1 MPISRTEEVYRLVKS
16 LTKAEKRAFRL
27 YATRVQGESDMLY
40 LQLFDLLDRQ
50 KVLDEEK
57 LRTKMPKLNASR
69 YANLKRHLYKQIL
82 NSLRIIQKEKNANIK
97 IREHIDFAYA
107 LYWKGLYMQALE
119 ILRKGKKLAQQ
130 HHTSFSLLTIIE
142 FEKMIQSRHITRS
155 GRDQV
160 DQLLKESREAS
171 TTINHL
177 IQLSNLQTELH
188 RFYIARGH
196 VKNSEEQLYVEQE
209 FWPKLEAI
217 SAELL
222 QWKEKVYYYQ
232 SMVWYHYI
240 QNDFSGCLE
249 NAMHW
254 VNILKE
260 SKELQNREILLL
272 MRGYNAV
279 LNASYNLRSAD
290 IFNTYLAELEDF
302 RKSTYGRFN
311 RNAQIK
317 SFLFVHNGR
326 MNKHFLA
333 GTFAEGVEGIEST
346 LRRISRYGKQVD
358 DHKILVLYFKIAW
371 MYIGNEQAEK
381 AIPYLHHII
390 NLQSYSL
397 REDIQTYARLTFLM
411 AHFDLENYEILPA
424 LVEQYDRYFQRVKEK
439 NAVQDLVLG
448 FFKEVAS
455 VPILERRVLY
465 KQYHDALLEVRK
477 DTFAERSFLYLDILP
492 WLRAKI
498 ERKSLSRIMQEP
510 ATQPVSLRSRM

>member
-1 MPISRTEEVYRLVKS
+1 
-16 LTKAEKRAFRL
+16 
-27 YATRVQGESDMLY
+27 
-40 LQLFDLLDRQ
+40 
-50 KVLDEEK
+50 
-57 LRTKMPKLNASR
+57 
-69 YANLKRHLYKQIL
+69 
-82 NSLRIIQKEKNANIK
+82 
-97 IREHIDFAYA
+97 
-107 LYWKGLYMQALE
+107 
-119 ILRKGKKLAQQ
+119 
-130 HHTSFSLLTIIE
+130 
-142 FEKMIQSRHITRS
+142 
-155 GRDQV
+155 
-160 DQLLKESREAS
+160 
-171 TTINHL
+171 
-177 IQLSNLQTELH
+177 
-188 RFYIARGH
+188 
-196 VKNSEEQLYVEQE
+196 
-209 FWPKLEAI
+209 
-217 SAELL
+217 

-260 SKELQNREILLL
+260 SKDLQNREILLL

-279 LNASYNLRSAD
+279 LNASYNLRNAD
-290 IFNTYLAELEDF
+290 IFNKYLAELEDF
-302 RKSTYGRFN
+302 RKTTYGRFN

-333 GTFAEGVEGIEST
+333 GTFEEGVAGIEST

-381 AIPYLHHII
+381 AITYLHHII

-411 AHFDLENYEILPA
+411 AHFDLENYEILPS

-439 NAVQDLVLG
+439 NEVQDLVLR

-455 VPILERRVLY
+455 VPILERRALY
-465 KQYHDALLEVRK
+465 KQYHDALLEVRR
-477 DTFAERSFLYLDILP
+477 DPFAERSFLYLDILP

-498 ERKSLSRIMQEP
+498 ERKSLSRIMQAP
-510 ATQPVSLRSRM
+510 AVQPVSLRSQM